1 MKVKK
6 YIAPSMQ
13 EAMKKIRSEMGNEA
27 VILNSK
33 VIQSG
38 GFLGLFV
45 KKRIEVIAALDQELE
60 VPVYQKGKEE
70 QSFFQEQ
77 LVQPNTS
84 NGGLNSKEQIQ
95 SPISEEN
102 NLHLVEQIKELKD
115 MLQSIATNDKSEL
128 YPEPLKVILQKM
140 TKREINPSL
149 KGQIMA
155 ELLAYWY
162 QMNGN
167 LTNNQLQE
175 KEKELFAQKLK
186 NISFS
191 GISYRKKY
199 INVVGPTGVGKTTT
213 LAKLAAECVLQKNKK
228 VAFITTDTFRI
239 AAIDQLKTYARILDV
254 PIEICY
260 SLDDFKEAKKKL
272 DGYDFI
278 FIDTAG
284 RNFLESQYVKDLQSI
299 IDFNEEMETFLVL
312 AATAKTADMLAIY
325 ERFSILP
332 IKRLI
337 MTKLDETSTRGSLFE
352 VMMKTN
358 KGIAYT
364 THGQNVPDDI
374 EVTTRDRIIEQI
386 LR

>member
-38 GFLGLFV
+38 GFLGLFA
-45 KKRIEVIAALDQELE
+45 KKKIEVIAALDQELD
-60 VPVYQKGKEE
+60 VPVHPKGKEE
-70 QSFFQEQ
+70 QPFFQEK
-77 LVQPNTS
+77 LVHPITS

-102 NLHLVEQIKELKD
+102 NLHLAEQIKELKD

-128 YPEPLKVILQKM
+128 YPEPLKAILQKM
-140 TKREINPSL
+140 TKQEINPSL

-186 NISFS
+186 NISFG
-191 GISYRKKY
+191 GISYQRKY

-239 AAIDQLKTYARILDV
+239 AAIDQLKTYAKILDV
-254 PIEICY
+254 PIEVCY

-312 AATAKTADMLAIY
+312 AATAKMADMLAIY

-337 MTKLDETSTRGSLFE
+337 ITKLDETSTRGSLFE

>member
-33 VIQSG
+33 AIQSG
-38 GFLGLFV
+38 GFLGLFA
-45 KKRIEVIAALDQELE
+45 KKKIEVIAALDQELD
-60 VPVYQKGKEE
+60 VPVHSKGKEE
-70 QSFFQEQ
+70 QPFFQEK
-77 LVQPNTS
+77 LVYPITS

-102 NLHLVEQIKELKD
+102 NLHLAEQIKELKD

-128 YPEPLKVILQKM
+128 YPEPLKAILQKM
-140 TKREINPSL
+140 TKQEINPSL

-186 NISFS
+186 NISFG
-191 GISYRKKY
+191 GISHQRKY

-239 AAIDQLKTYARILDV
+239 AAIDQLKTYAKILDV
-254 PIEICY
+254 PIEVCY

-325 ERFSILP
+325 ERFSIIP

-337 MTKLDETSTRGSLFE
+337 ITKLDETSTRGSLFE

-374 EVTTRDRIIEQI
+374 EVTTKDRIIEQI

>member
-33 VIQSG
+33 VVQSG
-38 GFLGLFV
+38 GFLGLFA
-45 KKRIEVIAALDQELE
+45 KKRIEVIAALDQELDI
-60 VPVYQKGKEE
+60 PVHQKGKEE
-70 QSFFQEQ
+70 QSLLEEK
-77 LVQPNTS
+77 LVQPITS
-84 NGGLNSKEQIQ
+84 NGEFNVKEQIHR
-95 SPISEEN
+95 PISEEH
-102 NLHLVEQIKELKD
+102 NLHLVGQIKELKD
-115 MLQSIATNDKSEL
+115 MLQSISRNEKSGL
-128 YPEPLKVILQKM
+128 YPDPLKAIFQQM
-140 TKREINPSL
+140 TKQGINPSI

-155 ELLAYWY
+155 ELLAFWY

-167 LTNNQLQE
+167 LTNNQLKE

-186 NISFS
+186 NIEF
-191 GISYRKKY
+191 GGVSYQRKY

-239 AAIDQLKTYARILDV
+239 AAIDQLKTYAKILDV
-254 PIEICY
+254 PIEVCY

-272 DGYDFI
+272 DRYDFI

-312 AATAKTADMLAIY
+312 AATAKTADMIAIY
-325 ERFSILP
+325 ERFSIIP

-337 MTKLDETSTRGSLFE
+337 ITKLDETSTRGSLFE
-352 VMMKTN
+352 VMLKTN

-374 EVTTRDRIIEQI
+374 EVATRDRIIEQI

>member
-33 VIQSG
+33 VIHSG
-38 GFLGLFV
+38 GFLGLFA
-45 KKRIEVIAALDQELE
+45 KKRIEVIAALDQDLIVS
-60 VPVYQKGKEE
+60 VPQKGKEE
-70 QSFFQEQ
+70 QSFSQEK
-77 LVQPNTS
+77 LVHSIAS
-84 NGGLNSKEQIQ
+84 NGELNSKEQIQ
-95 SPISEEN
+95 SSISEEH
-102 NLHLVEQIKELKD
+102 NLHLVGQIKELKD
-115 MLQSIATNDKSEL
+115 MLQSISTNEKSEL
-128 YPEPLKVILQKM
+128 YPDPLKAILQQM
-140 TKREINPSL
+140 TKQGINPSI

-155 ELLAYWY
+155 ELLAFWY

-167 LTNNQLQE
+167 LTNNQLKE

-186 NISFS
+186 NIEF
-191 GISYRKKY
+191 GGVSYQRKY

-239 AAIDQLKTYARILDV
+239 AAIDQLKTYAKILDV
-254 PIEICY
+254 PIEVCY

-312 AATAKTADMLAIY
+312 AATAKTADMIATY
-325 ERFSILP
+325 ERFSIIP

-337 MTKLDETSTRGSLFE
+337 ITKLDETSTRGSLFE
-352 VMMKTN
+352 VMLKTN

-374 EVTTRDRIIEQI
+374 EVATRDRIIEQI

>member
-38 GFLGLFV
+38 GFLGLFA
-45 KKRIEVIAALDQELE
+45 KKKIEVIAALDQELD
-60 VPVYQKGKEE
+60 VPVHSKGKEE
-70 QSFFQEQ
+70 QPFFQEK
-77 LVQPNTS
+77 LVYPITS

-102 NLHLVEQIKELKD
+102 NLHLAEQIKELKD

-128 YPEPLKVILQKM
+128 YPEPLKAILQKM
-140 TKREINPSL
+140 TKQEINPSL

-186 NISFS
+186 NISFG
-191 GISYRKKY
+191 GISYQRKY

-239 AAIDQLKTYARILDV
+239 AAIDQLKTYAKILDV
-254 PIEICY
+254 PIEVCY

-325 ERFSILP
+325 ERFSIIP

-337 MTKLDETSTRGSLFE
+337 ITKLDETSTRGSLFE

-358 KGIAYT
+358 KGLAYT

-374 EVTTRDRIIEQI
+374 EVTTKDRIIEQI